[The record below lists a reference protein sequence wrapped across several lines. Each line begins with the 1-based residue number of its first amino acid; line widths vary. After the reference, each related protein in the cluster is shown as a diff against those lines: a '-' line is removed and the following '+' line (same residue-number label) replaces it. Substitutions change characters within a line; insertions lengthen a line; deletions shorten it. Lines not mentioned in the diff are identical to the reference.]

1 MLYQF
6 WIAYLTIARRE
17 VLRFTRIWVQTI
29 IPPVVMVALYFII
42 FGNLIGAR
50 IGEMDGMV
58 YIDFIMPGLV
68 MMFDEMDRNMSL
80 STRRR
85 RDIGDNLR
93 QMIDACGQ
101 SLLPGVIWAYAVP
114 PEFMDT
120 VVPEYP
126 ALAQRLKGATH
137 FSMQS
142 PLQPIIDLDH
152 LPLGT
157 TELLTAI
164 GQRLADL
171 SELAYG
177 HKFEAATQAS
187 NIRELAREL
196 GERSFESGTRRTF
209 VKAAVTMLE
218 GQRREGDRALEA
230 DEIRGLAGAITTA
243 GPDLMPGEVE
253 F

>member
-1 MLYQF
+1 
-6 WIAYLTIARRE
+6 
-17 VLRFTRIWVQTI
+17 
-29 IPPVVMVALYFII
+29 
-42 FGNLIGAR
+42 
-50 IGEMDGMV
+50 
-58 YIDFIMPGLV
+58 
-68 MMFDEMDRNMSL
+68 MSL

-137 FSMQS
+137 FSAQS

-157 TELLTAI
+157 TELLTSI

-171 SELAYG
+171 SELAHG
-177 HKFEAATQAS
+177 HKFEAATQAA

-218 GQRREGDRALEA
+218 NQRREGDRALEA
-230 DEIRGLAGAITTA
+230 DEIRGLAGALTTT
-243 GPDLMPGEVE
+243 GPELMPGEVE